1 MVKKEKQVTIVAPE
15 VKKVEVPIKA
25 PTPAP
30 QVEVVAVPSVPV
42 KKERVKKIRTPEQI
56 EADKARMAKVRE
68 YKKKKE
74 GSS

>member
-1 MVKKEKQVTIVAPE
+1 MVKKVKQVTIEVPE
-15 VKKVEVPIKA
+15 VKEVVVPKPV
-25 PTPAP
+25 PTPVP
-30 QVEVVAVPSVPV
+30 EVVVPEVPV

-68 YKKKKE
+68 FKKKKE